1 MSNDWQVCMCYHMFQ
16 ARLLM
21 ERYRSDNQ
29 TKKRPIVTEVKVI
42 LLSKGKVFWISNSA
56 RIDSTI

>member
-1 MSNDWQVCMCYHMFQ
+1 MCYHMFQ

-29 TKKRPIVTEVKVI
+29 TKKRPIVREVKVI
-42 LLSKGKVFWISNSA
+42 LLSKGKVFLNIEQCSN
-56 RIDSTI
+56 R